1 MALMRMWIL
10 AALALLAALPV
21 HAEVTL
27 EEDGW
32 NAPEGPVAAARH
44 PALNAVLSE
53 YVGASGA
60 RVELAHDGESAGTA
74 WAREVRDWLV
84 VLGIPGS
91 RIWTEAG
98 GAEPGTLRL
107 AVRPGGAER

>member
-1 MALMRMWIL
+1 MALMRIGVPATL
-10 AALALLAALPV
+10 LLLAALPV
-21 HAEVTL
+21 RAEVTL

-32 NAPEGPVAAARH
+32 TAPEGPVAAARH

-53 YVGASGA
+53 YAAASEA
-60 RVELAHDGESAGTA
+60 RVELAHDGESGGTT

-91 RIWTEAG
+91 RIWMEADA
-98 GAEPGTLRL
+98 AEGGTLRL
-107 AVRPGGAER
+107 AVRPGSSAQ